1 MSHHRRRRKHHT
13 PRRHKRRR
21 VGAVSLGNTSM
32 LLKLGSLAAGYFL
45 ADTINPMIDKVL
57 PKTTDTTTN
66 TQVPNQTIGIIGELG
81 IGGLLLMKR
90 TGKGMAG
97 KALTVAGGILAGA
110 GVQRTMKKMGVI
122 KGYQSVPVI
131 GRPKMAGYQSVPVV
145 GKIPSVLGKIPG
157 ALQGYRVNG
166 PNGYVPHGS
175 GAGVMG
181 AIGNIEGGLNYSA
194 GSGYMG

>member
-1 MSHHRRRRKHHT
+1 MSHRRRRKHHT
-13 PRRHKRRR
+13 GRRRRSRR
-21 VGAVSLGNTSM
+21 VGAVSLGKTST

-45 ADTINPMIDKVL
+45 ADTINPMIDKVV

-66 TQVPNQTIGIIGELG
+66 TQVPNQTIAIIGELG

-90 TGKGMAG
+90 TGKGMTG

-110 GVQRTMKKMGVI
+110 GVKRAMKKMGVI

-131 GRPKMAGYQSVPVV
+131 GRPKMAGYQSVPVI
-145 GKIPSVLGKIPG
+145 GSLPPQLGKIPA
-157 ALQGYRVNG
+157 ALHGYRVNG
-166 PNGYVPHGS
+166 PAGYLPHGT

-181 AIGNIEGGLNYSA
+181 AIGNIEGGLNYNT